1 MLDDGDISFDDLL
14 IHIIFRAISFHRVK
28 LRLCAHMVDRLIEQI
43 SLGRADFTDAPVVAA
58 HIVVGG
64 KLPVLVRGVS
74 VNQFLAFIDTVNC
87 ARKGSV
93 ALRRSRFRIG
103 LCHGHIEFLE
113 DVGKAALRDLVP
125 LNGCGLGCGNDIA
138 DSGIHFLKDI
148 RGVAADEDILKPCHT
163 VGIGHSVL
171 IHRKPA

>member
-1 MLDDGDISFDDLL
+1 MLDDSDIALDDLL
-14 IHIIFRAISFHRVK
+14 IHIIFRGIPFHRVK

-58 HIVVGG
+58 HIIVGG
-64 KLPVLVRGVS
+64 KLPVLVRGVG
-74 VNQFLAFIDTVNC
+74 VNQFLAFINTVNC

-125 LNGCGLGCGNDIA
+125 FNGCGLGCGNDIA

-148 RGVAADEDILKPCHT
+148 RGIAADKDILKSCHSIR
-163 VGIGHSVL
+163 IGHSVL

>member
-1 MLDDGDISFDDLL
+1 MLDDGALDDLL
-14 IHIIFRAISFHRVK
+14 IHIIFRGVPFHRVK
-28 LRLCAHMVDRLIEQI
+28 LWLSAHMVDRLIEQI
-43 SLGRADFTDAPVVAA
+43 SLGRADFTDAPVIAA
-58 HIVVGG
+58 HIIVGG
-64 KLPVLVRGVS
+64 ELPVLVRGVS

-103 LCHGHIEFLE
+103 LSHGHIEFLE
-113 DVGKAALRDLVP
+113 DIGKAALRDLVP

-148 RGVAADEDILKPCHT
+148 RGVAADKDILKPCHS
-163 VGIGHSVL
+163 VGISHSVL
-171 IHRKPA
+171 IHCKPA

>member
-1 MLDDGDISFDDLL
+1 MLDDSDIALDDLL
-14 IHIIFRAISFHRVK
+14 IHIIFRGIPFHRVK

-58 HIVVGG
+58 HIIVGG
-64 KLPVLVRGVS
+64 KLPVLVRGVG
-74 VNQFLAFIDTVNC
+74 VNQFLAFINTVNC

-148 RGVAADEDILKPCHT
+148 RGVAADEDILKSCDSIR
-163 VGIGHSVL
+163 IGHSVL